1 MLNSLIK
8 SNNGGKCMANLT
20 FRGGAGTVT
29 GSCFLL
35 ETDHLR
41 ILVDCGMFQG
51 KRELRELNYRTPL
64 VPLNTI
70 DYILLTHAHID
81 HSGLIPRFYNQG
93 FRGQILATRATVN
106 LCKVML
112 PDSGHIQELEAE
124 WRNRK
129 AKRRGEKPCPPL
141 YTAVDAINC
150 LHCFQPVN
158 YVEEI
163 QLDEQVRVRFLDAG
177 HILGSAIIEIWI
189 KEENKEFK
197 IVFSGDLGNT
207 GAAIIR
213 DPTQVTDADY
223 LVIEST
229 YGNRLHEPMTDEKS
243 KLKEIILKTISNN
256 GNVII
261 PSFAVGRTQQ
271 ILYEL
276 NSMVESGA
284 LPQIPVFIDS
294 PLAVSATEIFREAKE
309 CFDEE
314 TLELLRQE
322 DDPFY
327 FPGLTLVRSADE
339 SRALNNFK
347 GGAIIISASGMCD
360 AGRIKHHLKHNLWR
374 PESSV
379 VFIGFQAE
387 GTLGRRL
394 LDGAKKVKILGELIN
409 VAANIYS
416 LQGFSA
422 HADQTGLLNWV
433 KGITGKPQRVFI
445 VHGESSESKA
455 LAELITKET
464 GIPTTIPQFGEAY
477 TLRAAQPEYVGIAEP
492 LVVPLDRRQQL
503 LQTISRLEQKLAEL
517 KAGLLAEEY
526 EDEELKTLDE
536 ALQELEERVS

>member
-1 MLNSLIK
+1 MV
-8 SNNGGKCMANLT
+8 NLT

-29 GSCFLL
+29 GSCYLL

-51 KRELRELNYRTPL
+51 KRELRTLNYRTPL
-64 VPLNTI
+64 LPLDTI

-81 HSGLIPRFYNQG
+81 HSGLIPRFYNKG
-93 FRGQILATRATVN
+93 FRGQVLATKATAD

-150 LHCFQPVN
+150 LQCFHPVD
-158 YVEEI
+158 YGEDI

-177 HILGSAIIEIWI
+177 HILGSAVIEIWI
-189 KEENKEFK
+189 KEENREIK

-213 DPTQVTDADY
+213 DPVQVTDADY

-229 YGNRLHEPMTDEKS
+229 YGNRVHEPMADETT
-243 KLKEIILKTISNN
+243 KLKEIILQTISNR

-261 PSFAVGRTQQ
+261 PAFAVGRTQQ

-276 NSMVESGA
+276 NGMVESGT
-284 LPQIPVFIDS
+284 LPQVPVFIDS
-294 PLAVSATEIFREAKE
+294 PLAVSATEIFRDARE
-309 CFDEE
+309 CYDEE
-314 TLELLRQE
+314 TLELLRQK

-394 LDGAKKVKILGELIN
+394 MDGAKKVKILGELIN

-433 KGITGKPQRVFI
+433 TGFTGRPRRVFI
-445 VHGESSESKA
+445 VHGEGSESRA
-455 LAELITKET
+455 LADFITKET
-464 GIPTTIPQFGEAY
+464 GIPTTIPQFGEEY
-477 TLRAAQPEYVGIAEP
+477 TIRAAQPEYVGIIESP
-492 LVVPLDRRQQL
+492 DIPLDRRQQL
-503 LQTISRLEQKLAEL
+503 LLTINRLEQKLAGL
-517 KAGLLAEEY
+517 KADLLTEEY
-526 EDEELKTLDE
+526 EDEEIRALDE
-536 ALQELEERVS
+536 TLQELEERVSS

>member
-1 MLNSLIK
+1 
-8 SNNGGKCMANLT
+8 MANLI

-29 GSCFLL
+29 GSCYLL

-51 KRELRELNYRTPL
+51 KRELRVLNYRTPL

-81 HSGLIPRFYNQG
+81 HSGLIPRFYNKG
-93 FRGQILATRATVN
+93 FRGQILATRATAD

-124 WRNRK
+124 WQNRK

-150 LHCFQPVN
+150 LQCFQPVN
-158 YVEEI
+158 YGEEI
-163 QLDEQVRVRFLDAG
+163 LLDEQVRVRFLDAG

-213 DPTQVTDADY
+213 DPVQVTDADY

-229 YGNRLHEPMTDEKS
+229 YGNRIHEPMADETA
-243 KLKEIILKTISNN
+243 KLEEIILQTLSNN

-261 PSFAVGRTQQ
+261 PAFAVGRTQQ

-276 NSMVESGA
+276 NSMVESGT

-294 PLAVSATEIFREAKE
+294 PLAVSATEIFRDARE
-309 CFDEE
+309 CYDEE
-314 TLELLRQE
+314 TLELLRQN

-339 SRALNNFK
+339 SRALNNYK

-394 LDGAKKVKILGELIN
+394 LDGAK
-409 VAANIYS
+409 
-416 LQGFSA
+416 
-422 HADQTGLLNWV
+422 
-433 KGITGKPQRVFI
+433 R
-445 VHGESSESKA
+445 
-455 LAELITKET
+455 
-464 GIPTTIPQFGEAY
+464 
-477 TLRAAQPEYVGIAEP
+477 
-492 LVVPLDRRQQL
+492 
-503 LQTISRLEQKLAEL
+503 
-517 KAGLLAEEY
+517 
-526 EDEELKTLDE
+526 
-536 ALQELEERVS
+536 

>member
-1 MLNSLIK
+1 
-8 SNNGGKCMANLT
+8 
-20 FRGGAGTVT
+20 
-29 GSCFLL
+29 
-35 ETDHLR
+35 
-41 ILVDCGMFQG
+41 
-51 KRELRELNYRTPL
+51 
-64 VPLNTI
+64 
-70 DYILLTHAHID
+70 
-81 HSGLIPRFYNQG
+81 
-93 FRGQILATRATVN
+93 
-106 LCKVML
+106 ML
-112 PDSGHIQELEAE
+112 PDSSHIQELEAE
-124 WRNRK
+124 WQNRK
-129 AKRRGEKPCPPL
+129 GKRRGEKPCPPL

-150 LHCFQPVN
+150 LQCFQPVN
-158 YVEEI
+158 YGEEI
-163 QLDEQVRVRFLDAG
+163 LLDEQVRVRFLDAG

-213 DPTQVTDADY
+213 DPVQVTDADY

-229 YGNRLHEPMTDEKS
+229 YGNRIHEPMADETA
-243 KLKEIILKTISNN
+243 KLEEIILQTLSNN

-261 PSFAVGRTQQ
+261 PAFAVGRTQQ

-276 NSMVESGA
+276 NSMVESGT

-294 PLAVSATEIFREAKE
+294 PLAVSATEIFRDARE
-309 CFDEE
+309 CYDEE
-314 TLELLRQE
+314 TLELLRQN

-339 SRALNNFK
+339 SRALNNYK

-416 LQGFSA
+416 LRGFPPMLTNR
-422 HADQTGLLNWV
+422 H
-433 KGITGKPQRVFI
+433 
-445 VHGESSESKA
+445 
-455 LAELITKET
+455 
-464 GIPTTIPQFGEAY
+464 
-477 TLRAAQPEYVGIAEP
+477 
-492 LVVPLDRRQQL
+492 
-503 LQTISRLEQKLAEL
+503 
-517 KAGLLAEEY
+517 
-526 EDEELKTLDE
+526 
-536 ALQELEERVS
+536 

>member
-1 MLNSLIK
+1 
-8 SNNGGKCMANLT
+8 MAKLT

-35 ETDHLR
+35 ETDHLK

-51 KRELRELNYRTPL
+51 KKELRTLNYRNPL

-81 HSGLIPRFYNQG
+81 HSGLIPRFYNNG

-129 AKRRGEKPCPPL
+129 AKRRGEKPIPPL

-158 YVEEI
+158 YGEDI

-189 KEENKEFK
+189 KEDNNEFK
-197 IVFSGDLGNT
+197 IAFSGDLGNT

-213 DPTQVTDADY
+213 DPEQVTDADY

-229 YGNRLHEPMTDEKS
+229 YGNRLHEPMADEKA

-284 LPQIPVFIDS
+284 LPQVPVFIDS
-294 PLAVSATEIFREAKE
+294 PLAVSATEIFRDAVE
-309 CFDEE
+309 CYDEE
-314 TLELLRQE
+314 TLELLRQK
-322 DDPFY
+322 DDPFD

-339 SRALNNFK
+339 SRALNNYK

-433 KGITGKPQRVFI
+433 KGITGKPRRVFI

-455 LAELITKET
+455 LEDLITKET

-477 TLRAAQPEYVGIAEP
+477 TLKAAQPEYAGIAEP
-492 LVVPLDRRQQL
+492 PVIPLDRRQQL

-526 EDEELKTLDE
+526 EDEELKALDE
-536 ALQELEERVS
+536 ALQELEEKVS